1 MKDLTAVPLRAPKR
15 GGRSVTILVARDLLN
30 ANIEDDPIMAKQLVD
45 DIIKRDEYGYNK
57 YGQNLETNDGR
68 PTIWDLYQELLDGVQ
83 YTRKLIEEGN
93 LPGEMVNVYPT
104 LLELLRIVRLAINN
118 MEGMEDALDWKK
130 PEGPDVGNSI
140 VDTNDAEGDSVALL
154 P

>member
-1 MKDLTAVPLRAPKR
+1 
-15 GGRSVTILVARDLLN
+15 
-30 ANIEDDPIMAKQLVD
+30 MAKQLVD